1 MSYFRYDE
9 DFMPSRT
16 TRKQWQSTH
25 KTPKQ
30 VDGVTLPGLFQT
42 TYFGLHVTGFFL
54 IIILEGLATYWS
66 FIKGTAITAILVSIF
81 IDIVLALLAHLTVGA
96 NLAYKNEL
104 IFESDTVKRQAIQFK
119 IKGNNFFSAIFRV
132 LILISAVFK
141 FIWFYWVYLVFDSA
155 ALFVLACYLIGAV
168 LHIYCTGYAW
178 YTAFFKIRLWLEH
191 RAYIKSN
198 RLKYFF
204 DKNHPGTS
212 LPFDTTIAI
221 NETEVDRHK
230 IVKDAGGQYIF
241 QTYGILTD
249 NQLMTFIGRQGNAE
263 QRRAVAINGVKH
275 QHSML

>member
-1 MSYFRYDE
+1 MEEFRYDE

-54 IIILEGLATYWS
+54 ILILEGLATYWS
-66 FIKGTAITAILVSIF
+66 YIKGTAITAIMVSIF
-81 IDIVLALLAHLTVGA
+81 IDLVLALLAHLKVGT

-104 IFESDTVKRQAIQFK
+104 IFESNTVKRQAIQYK
-119 IKGNNFFSAIFRV
+119 IKSNNFFSAIFIV

-155 ALFVLACYLIGAV
+155 ALFVLACYLIGAA

-178 YTAFFKIRLWLEH
+178 YTAFFKIRLSIEH
-191 RAYIKSN
+191 KAYINSGGNKFKFS
-198 RLKYFF
+198 
-204 DKNHPGTS
+204 KNIPELS
-212 LPFDTTIAI
+212 LPFDTTISI

-230 IVKDAGGQYIF
+230 LIKDSGGNYLF
-241 QTYGILTD
+241 QTFGILTD
-249 NQLMTFIGRQGNAE
+249 KQLMTFIGRQSNAE